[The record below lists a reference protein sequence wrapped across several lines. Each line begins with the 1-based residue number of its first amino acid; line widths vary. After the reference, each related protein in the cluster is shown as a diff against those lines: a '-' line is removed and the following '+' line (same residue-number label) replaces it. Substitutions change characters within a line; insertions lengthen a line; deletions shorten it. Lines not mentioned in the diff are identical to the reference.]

1 MAEAEEVNY
10 ASVVFKNNQQAGA
23 KKNEETVYDEVKVR
37 TETTKQ
43 NVDTNGLLTDKKAD
57 VNRRHRWLACFF
69 GILCILLLVA
79 IIAVCVYFTT
89 LSEKSEEKQL
99 RENQTT
105 LLAAV
110 QNLNNLNHKLMSDS
124 ENLARE
130 HNNLTVLFD
139 NLNQSYAALESK
151 VSNLTAEIQ
160 ELKAQR
166 NNSEREH
173 NNLTV
178 LFDNLNQSYAALESK
193 VSNLTAEIQELKTQR
208 NNLTETIQD
217 METQWTESNV
227 SRAQW
232 SIDAYCPKVKGGVS
246 VRKCNSCQS
255 GWTSFQSSCYAINN
269 AKLNNQKTWAEAQA
283 NCRQKVSHLAVISNN
298 TEKAFV
304 INHSWDGLGYWIGLR
319 VEEGKWKWVDGRDL
333 TEDSWIQQ
341 PPTEGHCAVS
351 VLNQGLKAVNCG
363 QRNHWICQS
372 KGLSV

>member
-124 ENLARE
+124 ENLA
-130 HNNLTVLFD
+130 
-139 NLNQSYAALESK
+139 
-151 VSNLTAEIQ
+151 
-160 ELKAQR
+160 
-166 NNSEREH
+166 REH

-333 TEDSWIQQ
+333 TEDFWKPQQQQ

-351 VLNQGLKAVNCG
+351 FEKGGLKSANCTERYG
-363 QRNHWICQS
+363 WVCQ
-372 KGLSV
+372 KEGLSV